1 MQSLNKQH
9 IHDSREAPAP
19 GIEITVPGAPVA
31 GPCCYTQCTRGP
43 RCRLTL
49 TTRAHAFLRRPQQ
62 DISLSYLWVTRFCLI
77 AVAIALDS
85 FTDPGKQW
93 RVGGVLHFRIIMA
106 VVVVLYL
113 IAKSNARVAQ

>member
-1 MQSLNKQH
+1 M
-9 IHDSREAPAP
+9 
-19 GIEITVPGAPVA
+19 
-31 GPCCYTQCTRGP
+31 
-43 RCRLTL
+43 
-49 TTRAHAFLRRPQQ
+49 
-62 DISLSYLWVTRFCLI
+62 TRFCLI

-93 RVGGVLHFRIIMA
+93 RVGGVLHFRIIMV